1 MPVHQSSFPS
11 TSGQTLTVPSSFRG
25 GELPRRLP
33 APFAR
38 NVIPG
43 AHAADW
49 ARSRACLLLA
59 PPGIDAQPTG
69 KVYRIGYLAIGKP
82 DDERPFVDAFR
93 QGLREF
99 GWVEGQNVS
108 IEYRFADGETARLP
122 GLAAELVR
130 LNVDLLFALASPPA
144 KAAQQATDSVPIVFS
159 GVADPI
165 GVGLVPRL
173 ARPGGNVTGF
183 TTSNVELELL
193 KGAVPNLTHVAVFVN
208 RANPQPRRA
217 GSTRDTL
224 PPSIR

>member
-1 MPVHQSSFPS
+1 MAANRLPASLMKALDPAAGARRSRLTAARAGAPRCPYIS
-11 TSGQTLTVPSSFRG
+11 RRSRPTSGQTLTVPSSFRG

-108 IEYRFADGETARLP
+108 IEYRFADGETARL
-122 GLAAELVR
+122 
-130 LNVDLLFALASPPA
+130 
-144 KAAQQATDSVPIVFS
+144 
-159 GVADPI
+159 
-165 GVGLVPRL
+165 
-173 ARPGGNVTGF
+173 
-183 TTSNVELELL
+183 
-193 KGAVPNLTHVAVFVN
+193 
-208 RANPQPRRA
+208 
-217 GSTRDTL
+217 
-224 PPSIR
+224 